1 MPFDIGL
8 PELMMVLFVTLLV
21 FGPNRLP
28 EVGRGAGRALRE
40 FRRAT
45 EGFTAEL
52 ERQLELE
59 EAFRPSPLGLRRG
72 CLRCRH
78 VNPEDAN
85 FCVRCGAGLFAEE
98 PDAVARQAV

>member
-1 MPFDIGL
+1 VPFDIGL

-21 FGPNRLP
+21 FGPSRLP

-45 EGFTAEL
+45 EGLSAEL
-52 ERQLELE
+52 HRQLELE
-59 EAFRPSPLGLRRG
+59 EAFRPSALGLRRG

-78 VNPEDAN
+78 INPEDAN